1 VCVGG
6 REGFEDVQPRVN
18 EQKERSYRWIYYFFL
33 GNKQHRKRQDTFNK
47 HHLLA

>member
-18 EQKERSYRWIYYFFL
+18 EQKERSYRWIYYNL
-33 GNKQHRKRQDTFNK
+33 CVISNIEKGKIRSINIIC
-47 HHLLA
+47 